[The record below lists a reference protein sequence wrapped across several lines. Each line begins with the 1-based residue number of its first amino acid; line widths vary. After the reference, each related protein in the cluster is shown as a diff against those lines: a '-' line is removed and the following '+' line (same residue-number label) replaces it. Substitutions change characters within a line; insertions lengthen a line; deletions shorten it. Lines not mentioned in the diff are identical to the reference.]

1 MCQVRDKTHLACESW
16 HRDIR
21 NLFTSLG
28 IRQYLCPIKYA
39 EFVLGSSSI
48 SFDRYNTE
56 RSFMDRREIK
66 TKRSIKNAFLKL
78 RSKKEIEQIT
88 IRELAEEAEISK
100 ATFYLHYRDIYDL
113 SDTLGNE
120 IIENLVKGIS
130 NPDNIIEDPAA
141 FTRELAFAFLAQ
153 KNIIDILFS
162 GSREYKLA
170 DQIEQ
175 SIRTLVFHI
184 HPEYIGDIS
193 FHLKLSY
200 RVKGIYYAFRDNLN
214 KFEPGILIEE
224 LCRISD
230 NK

>member
-1 MCQVRDKTHLACESW
+1 
-16 HRDIR
+16 
-21 NLFTSLG
+21 
-28 IRQYLCPIKYA
+28 
-39 EFVLGSSSI
+39 
-48 SFDRYNTE
+48 
-56 RSFMDRREIK
+56 MDRREIK

-130 NPDNIIEDPAA
+130 NSDNIIEDPAA

-193 FHLKLSY
+193 LY
-200 RVKGIYYAFRDNLN
+200 TVV
-214 KFEPGILIEE
+214 IEV
-224 LCRISD
+224 
-230 NK
+230 